1 MNHNT
6 EAGTTR
12 LTRGQIAVL
21 TAATLPMV
29 AFGGLGGWG
38 TYANIVSVFD
48 RSATA
53 LGVVAAGEGAT
64 LVLAL
69 VAVGLVMLGQSVPAP
84 VRVGLWALPAV
95 ASATGAAVAETV
107 TEAVVFAVTPM
118 AMTVSAEGMGLLAR
132 RIVVF
137 RTGVDAEA
145 QRRNAATVQRLAYHR
160 ARAANHPS
168 SRSRWLSERASWRLA
183 RRVGVGDAQLGARL
197 VEVQRDRLTEGANA
211 ALSGMFDTAPAIG
224 QKLPTSAETDRDDPV
239 NSMEPVP
246 HPAPEVVPPGVR
258 LLPLVAHPEP
268 ADTATEF
275 TIERTDQ
282 PPSIKVPPQV
292 PDAFADKAYKA
303 LPPASPEPDA
313 EPVPELTAIGFL
325 ARRHKVRPDQIR
337 TAVDLLAE
345 QPAMSG
351 KAIGEALETTDRYGR
366 RVLAAAKELAG
377 VRP

>member
-12 LTRGQIAVL
+12 LTRGQAAVL
-21 TAATLPMV
+21 AAATVPMV

-38 TYANIVSVFD
+38 TYTNIVSVFD

-95 ASATGAAVAETV
+95 ASATGAAVAESV

-145 QRRNAATVQRLAYHR
+145 QRRNAAVVQRLAYHR

-183 RRVGVGDAQLGARL
+183 RRVGVGDAQLGERL
-197 VEVQRDRLTEGANA
+197 VEVQRERLTEGADA
-211 ALSGMFDTAPAIG
+211 ALLDMFSTAVPELTAPPAPG
-224 QKLPTSAETDRDDPV
+224 KGSAATF
-239 NSMEPVP
+239 SEPVP
-246 HPAPEVVPPGVR
+246 MVVPPNAR

-268 ADTATEF
+268 ADTPVEVTL
-275 TIERTDQ
+275 ERADQ
-282 PPSIKVPPQV
+282 PPVIKVPPRV
-292 PDAFADKAYKA
+292 PDAFADKAYKE
-303 LPPASPEPDA
+303 LPSASPEPAA
-313 EPVPELTAIGFL
+313 EPAPELTAIGFL

-337 TAVDLLAE
+337 AAATLLTE

-351 KAIGEALETTDRYGR
+351 KALGEALATTDRYGR

-377 VRP
+377 VRS

>member
-6 EAGTTR
+6 DAGTTQ
-12 LTRGQIAVL
+12 LTRGQISVL
-21 TAATLPMV
+21 AAATIPMV
-29 AFGGLGGWG
+29 AFGGLGAWG
-38 TYANIVSVFD
+38 TYTNIVSVFD

-69 VAVGLVMLGQSVPAP
+69 VAVGLVMLGQAVPAP

-160 ARAANHPS
+160 ARAERHPS
-168 SRSRWLSERASWRLA
+168 DHARKRSERASWRLA

-197 VEVQRDRLTEGANA
+197 VTVQRERLTEGADA
-211 ALSGMFDTAPAIG
+211 ALLDMFSTAAPELPAITEPD
-224 QKLPTSAETDRDDPV
+224 KESATHIAASAPR
-239 NSMEPVP
+239 PVP
-246 HPAPEVVPPGVR
+246 MVVPPNVR

-268 ADTATEF
+268 ADTVTEV
-275 TIERTDQ
+275 TLERADQ
-282 PPSIKVPPQV
+282 PSAIKVPPRV
-292 PDAFADKAYKA
+292 PDAFADKAYKE
-303 LPPASPEPDA
+303 LPPPPPEPAA
-313 EPVPELTAIGFL
+313 EPEPELTAIGFL

-337 TAVDLLAE
+337 AAADLLAE

-351 KAIGEALETTDRYGR
+351 KALGEALETTDRYGR
-366 RVLAAAKELAG
+366 RVLAAAKELTG
-377 VRP
+377 VRS

>member
-6 EAGTTR
+6 EAGTTQ

-21 TAATLPMV
+21 AAATVPMV

-168 SRSRWLSERASWRLA
+168 DHARKRSERASWRLA

-197 VEVQRDRLTEGANA
+197 VTVQRERLTEGADA
-211 ALSGMFDTAPAIG
+211 ALLDMFSTAAPELSTIPEPAG
-224 QKLPTSAETDRDDPV
+224 ERGTFS
-239 NSMEPVP
+239 SEPVP
-246 HPAPEVVPPGVR
+246 RPVPMVVPPGAR

-268 ADTATEF
+268 ADPAVEVTL
-275 TIERTDQ
+275 ERTDQ
-282 PPSIKVPPQV
+282 PSAIKVPPRV
-292 PDAFADKAYKA
+292 PDAFADKVFKE
-303 LPPASPEPDA
+303 LPPALPEPAA
-313 EPVPELTAIGFL
+313 EPETELTAIDFF
-325 ARRHKVRPDQIR
+325 ARRHRVRPDQIR
-337 TAVDLLAE
+337 TAVDLLAV
-345 QPAMSG
+345 QPNTSG
-351 KAIGEALETTDRYGR
+351 KALGQALDVGDRYGR
-366 RVLAAAKELAG
+366 RVLAAAREIWG
-377 VRP
+377 MQS

>member
-1 MNHNT
+1 MNRNT
-6 EAGTTR
+6 DAGTIR
-12 LTRGQIAVL
+12 LSRGQAAVL

-29 AFGGLGGWG
+29 AFGGLGAWG
-38 TYANIVSVFD
+38 TYTNIVSVLD

-69 VAVGLVMLGQSVPAP
+69 VTVGLVMLGQSVPAP
-84 VRVGLWALPAV
+84 VRIGLWALPAV

-160 ARAANHPS
+160 ARAVNHPS
-168 SRSRWLSERASWRLA
+168 GHARKRSELASWRLA
-183 RRVGVGDAQLGARL
+183 RRVGAGDAQLGARL
-197 VEVQRDRLTEGANA
+197 VEVQRDRLTEGADA
-211 ALSGMFDTAPAIG
+211 ALAGMFGTTAPE
-224 QKLPTSAETDRDDPV
+224 LPAPDTEVFVSDTLVR
-239 NSMEPVP
+239 
-246 HPAPEVVPPGVR
+246 PAPEVVPPNVR

-268 ADTATEF
+268 ADTVTEV
-275 TIERTDQ
+275 TLERTDQ
-282 PPSIKVPPQV
+282 PPSIKVPPRV
-292 PDAFADKAYKA
+292 PDAFADKTYKA
-303 LPPASPEPDA
+303 LPPAPPEPAA
-313 EPVPELTAIGFL
+313 EPEPELTAVGFL

-337 TAVDLLAE
+337 TAVDLLTE

-366 RVLAAAKELAG
+366 RVLAAAKEPAG
-377 VRP
+377 VRS

>member
-6 EAGTTR
+6 DAGTTR
-12 LTRGQIAVL
+12 LTRGQAAVL
-21 TAATLPMV
+21 AAATIPMV
-29 AFGGLGGWG
+29 AFGGLGAWG
-38 TYANIVSVFD
+38 TYTNIVSVFD

-69 VAVGLVMLGQSVPAP
+69 VAVGLVMLGQAVPTP

-95 ASATGAAVAETV
+95 ASATGAAVAESV
-107 TEAVVFAVTPM
+107 TESVVFAVTPM

-168 SRSRWLSERASWRLA
+168 DHARKRSERASWRLA
-183 RRVGVGDAQLGARL
+183 RRVGAGDAQLGARL
-197 VEVQRDRLTEGANA
+197 VEVQRERLTEGADA
-211 ALSGMFDTAPAIG
+211 ALAGMFGTAAPE
-224 QKLPTSAETDRDDPV
+224 LPTAAEADQGDRV
-239 NSMEPVP
+239 TLKPVP
-246 HPAPEVVPPGVR
+246 RPAPMVVPPGVR

-268 ADTATEF
+268 ADTVTEV
-275 TIERTDQ
+275 TLERADQ
-282 PPSIKVPPQV
+282 PSAIKVPVQV
-292 PDAFADKAYKA
+292 PAAFADKAYKE
-303 LPPASPEPDA
+303 LPPPPPEPAA
-313 EPVPELTAIGFL
+313 EPEPELTAIGFL

-337 TAVDLLAE
+337 AAADLLAE
-345 QPAMSG
+345 QPTMSG
-351 KAIGEALETTDRYGR
+351 KALGEALETTDRYGR

-377 VRP
+377 VRS